1 MFDKYVIEK
10 DDTPEI
16 IAKKFN
22 TDISFLR
29 DINDMG
35 YENQFIFGKEI
46 IVPMITPSYYIYRK
60 NDKGDTLYNIALKYN
75 INPELFAS
83 LNGLEIHDYIYKN
96 QELLIPKS
104 GYSFYITKEGDTLD
118 IISDMFGT
126 KKEILI
132 KDNPTIYVLEGQLL
146 AYKSK

>member
-1 MFDKYVIEK
+1 
-10 DDTPEI
+10 
-16 IAKKFN
+16 
-22 TDISFLR
+22 
-29 DINDMG
+29 MG